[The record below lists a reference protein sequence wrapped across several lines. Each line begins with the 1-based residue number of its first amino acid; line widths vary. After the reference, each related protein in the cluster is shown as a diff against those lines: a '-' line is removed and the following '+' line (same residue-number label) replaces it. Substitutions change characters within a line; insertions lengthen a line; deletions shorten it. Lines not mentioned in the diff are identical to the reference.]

1 MEDLKKKMVIELM
14 IYVVLVVIGIIMLLA
29 YKPRERII
37 IVPQDFQIEQ
47 EGGVN
52 DASIPNE

>member
-1 MEDLKKKMVIELM
+1 MKKKMIIELI
-14 IYVVLVVIGIIMLLA
+14 IYMVLVVIGITLLFV
-29 YKPRERII
+29 YKPREKII
-37 IVPQDFQIEQ
+37 TLPQDFKVEQ

>member
-1 MEDLKKKMVIELM
+1 MKKKMIIELIIYM
-14 IYVVLVVIGIIMLLA
+14 ILVIIGITLLFV
-29 YKPRERII
+29 YKPREKII
-37 IVPQDFQIEQ
+37 TLPQDFQVEQ

>member
-1 MEDLKKKMVIELM
+1 MKKKIIIELILYM
-14 IYVVLVVIGIIMLLA
+14 VLVVIGITLLFV
-29 YKPRERII
+29 YKPREKII
-37 IVPQDFQIEQ
+37 AVPQDFQVEQ

>member
-1 MEDLKKKMVIELM
+1 M
-14 IYVVLVVIGIIMLLA
+14 VLVVIGIVLLFA
-29 YKPRERII
+29 FKPREKII

-52 DASIPNE
+52 DASLPNEQ